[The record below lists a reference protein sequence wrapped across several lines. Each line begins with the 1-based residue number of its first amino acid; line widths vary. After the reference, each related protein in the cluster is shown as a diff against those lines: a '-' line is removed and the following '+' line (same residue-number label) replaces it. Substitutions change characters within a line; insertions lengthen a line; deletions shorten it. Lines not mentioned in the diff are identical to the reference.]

1 MYFSFLT
8 LLTPDFLCHTPA
20 QHFLREGIGVY
31 GCTLMVRGWDLYQG
45 RSDRKSLA
53 VFCFSRAVLKAFFW
67 CIGFLLLLPP
77 LLLSGVADT
86 FLCRHYGIGSVFW
99 ETHLRSLG
107 LLRFWDW

>member
-1 MYFSFLT
+1 MYFSFLA

-53 VFCFSRAVLKAFFW
+53 VFCFSRAILKAFFW
-67 CIGFLLLLPP
+67 CIGFLLFTP
-77 LLLSGVADT
+77 SAFIVWRCRHI
-86 FLCRHYGIGSVFW
+86 CRHYGIGSVFW
-99 ETHLRSLG
+99 ETRLRSLG